1 MVGRQDLR
9 AAKVSGQYPARSGP
23 DWRLVAA
30 ALALAVVIL
39 VARTLVGRA
48 GEPFFSDTDDAMR
61 MVVVRDFL
69 AGQGWYDLGAHR
81 LNTPFGGDIHWSR
94 LVDVP
99 LALLVAGFSLFLAPD
114 VALVAAGTVWPMLLL
129 GVLLWVSA
137 RLALVLIGPEGV
149 LPGLI
154 LPILSPAV
162 TAEFSP
168 GRVDHHN
175 VVILLT
181 LAMAWTAVEA
191 VKRPRYAIWCGFFAA
206 TALAIATES
215 LPAIAAA
222 ILAMGLLYVFDAT
235 KAATMR
241 AFGLAFAVGSA
252 VHLALYRPPA
262 QWLEAACDALSP
274 VYVAVALLVGAAF
287 TLVSFMPPPQRPV
300 MRFAL
305 LGGLG
310 LVSMGIVA
318 LLYPQCLRGPYG
330 ELDPWLQTHWLA
342 AIVEAKP
349 WFESVRELPA
359 YGVAVGLPVLLAG
372 LVMLWRLWRVRE
384 GRAEWGVLLV
394 FLVCTA
400 LTMLVQV
407 RGARL
412 AIMVAIPA
420 AAWLIIVARRRYLA
434 RASFVTVS
442 GLVGSWLIFSG
453 VVLSLLVSGL
463 QNLTQMEARGDAV
476 LAAAAPAEADKNACL
491 MPAAFADLAAL
502 PPEAIMAPIDLGAHL
517 LLYTPHAVVAAP
529 YHRNQSAVLDTFRFF
544 NAPIAEARKILEAR
558 HITLVVTCP
567 AMPELR
573 GLSDAAEDSLV
584 KDFAAG
590 RLPPWL
596 VDMSLPDSPLRIYA
610 VVPG

>member
-1 MVGRQDLR
+1 MVGGSGFEGGQ
-9 AAKVSGQYPARSGP
+9 VSGQNPARSGP
-23 DWRLVAA
+23 DLRLVAA
-30 ALALAVVIL
+30 VLALAVIIL
-39 VARTLVGRA
+39 VARALVGRA
-48 GEPFFSDTDDAMR
+48 AEPFFGDTDDAMR

-81 LNTPFGGDIHWSR
+81 LNTPYGGDIHWSR
-94 LVDVP
+94 LVDAP
-99 LALLVAGFSLFLAPD
+99 LALLVAGFSLLLAPEA
-114 VALVAAGTVWPMLLL
+114 ALVAAGTVWPMLLL

-137 RLALVLIGPEGV
+137 RLAYVLIGPDGV

-162 TAEFSP
+162 TAEFTP

-181 LAMAWTAVEA
+181 LVMAWTAVEA
-191 VKRPRYAIWCGFFAA
+191 VKRPRYAVWCGFFAA

-222 ILAMGLLYVFDAT
+222 ILAMGLLYVFDTA

-241 AFGLAFAVGSA
+241 AFGLAFGVGCA

-262 QWLEAACDALSP
+262 QWLTAACDALSP

-287 TLVSFMPPPQRPV
+287 TLASVMPAPQRPV
-300 MRFAL
+300 TRFAL

-318 LLYPQCLRGPYG
+318 LVYPQCLRGPYG

-359 YGVAVGLPVLLAG
+359 YGVAVGLPALLAT
-372 LVMLWRLWRVRE
+372 LVVLWRLWRVRE

-400 LTMLVQV
+400 LTMLAQV

-420 AAWLIIVARRRYLA
+420 ASWLIIMARRRYLA
-434 RASFVTVS
+434 RASFGTVS

-453 VVLSLLVSGL
+453 VVLSLLVTGL
-463 QNLTQMEARGDAV
+463 QGLTRMEARGDAR
-476 LAAAAPAEADKNACL
+476 LAADAPLEAGKQACL
-491 MPAAFADLAAL
+491 VPGAFADLAAL

-517 LLYTPHAVVAAP
+517 LLYTPHAVVSAP

-544 NAPIAEARKILEAR
+544 NAPIAEARRILEAR
-558 HITLVVTCP
+558 HISLVVTCP
-567 AMPELR
+567 AMPEMR
-573 GLSDAAEDSLV
+573 GLSDAAADSLV
-584 KDFAAG
+584 RYLADD

-596 VDMSLPDSPLRIYA
+596 VEMSLPDTPLRVYA
-610 VVPG
+610 VLPG